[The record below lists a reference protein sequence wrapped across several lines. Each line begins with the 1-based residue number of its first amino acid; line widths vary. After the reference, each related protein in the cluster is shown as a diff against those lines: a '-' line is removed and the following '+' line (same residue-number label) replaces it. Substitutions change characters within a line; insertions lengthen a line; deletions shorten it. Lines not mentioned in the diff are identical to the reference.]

1 MKIKFLLVFLFL
13 FVFSFCAVFAGEVN
27 LGNKIAYI
35 PDDYMFLDSSNGV
48 STYMNSSTFE
58 AIGLVEQGLDNASNI
73 DLDMSSDFMTDLMKQ
88 QLAQSNMTVNSSEKL
103 NINGKKIALLRCN
116 SPMFGD
122 VLTAYYAEQGHLYMF
137 MYMKMDMSG
146 QKSVVDYGKGKNLII
161 SIINSIH

>member
-1 MKIKFLLVFLFL
+1 MKKYLLSFVIL
-13 FVFSFCAVFAGEVN
+13 FVFCFGVAFAGEVN
-27 LGNKIAYI
+27 LGNKTAYI
-35 PDDYMFLDSSNGV
+35 PDEYMFINSSNGI

-58 AIGLVEQGLDNASNI
+58 AIGIGENSFDNASNI

-122 VLTAYYAEQGHLYMF
+122 VLTAYYAEAGHLYMF

-146 QKSVVDYGKGKNLII
+146 QKSVVDYGKGRSLIV